1 MFDSLISFGFVCF
14 NLIPFL
20 FSFLFS
26 SLFFSFYSISSS
38 YITTLMMC

>member
-1 MFDSLISFGFVCF
+1 MVDSLISFDLVCF